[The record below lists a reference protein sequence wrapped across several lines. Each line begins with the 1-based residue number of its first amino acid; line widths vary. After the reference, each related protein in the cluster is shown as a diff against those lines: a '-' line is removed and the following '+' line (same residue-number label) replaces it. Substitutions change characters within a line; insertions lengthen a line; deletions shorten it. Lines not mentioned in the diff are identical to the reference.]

1 MTSHQSVLLRVCSTT
16 AVAVACL
23 APLVAAPTKLVDEKP
38 VRITVVAPGVHL
50 VDFGRVAFGNVRLH
64 APVGATN
71 MVTVT
76 FGEDMAGGRV
86 NRDPGGTVRYNVA
99 AVRLEMPPVDRRAA
113 RAGSGE
119 PPPLGPGIVV
129 APRADVR
136 NTWQPGKTSFRHA
149 AMRML
154 ASPPPPAILTP
165 EEWDVVLPFRWVEI
179 EGWPGELRPEHIVR
193 QAAYA
198 STWDDGAAAFVS
210 SDDMLNR
217 IWEMCRYSIKA
228 TTFAGVYVDGDRERI
243 PYEGDAYLNQLSHY
257 ATDFDGRMARD
268 TYDHLMAYGTWPTE
282 WAFHMVFMAHADWW
296 HTGDTDWLAARY
308 DALRAKLLLERLGS
322 DGLINS
328 TDAQIAKGDLVD
340 WPGGERDG
348 HVFTGTNT
356 VVNAFYLR
364 ALDLMVEMGEALGRR
379 SEAEAYRAK
388 RAAGFASFQRLLFDP
403 ARGRYR
409 DGVGTE
415 HSSLHSNLFPLA
427 FGLVPEA
434 QRSSVAAWVGSRGM
448 DCSVYVAQYFM
459 EALFTHGYAPRAIE
473 LMLAPG
479 DRSWRHM
486 IESGATMS
494 WEAWDLKYKPNQD
507 WNHAWGA
514 APANLLPR
522 FILGVRP
529 AAPGWREALIAP
541 QTGGLTR
548 AQGKVPTPRG
558 AIDVAW
564 QAGDVFRLSVN
575 LPAGVRGRVRVPA
588 ADGSVGVRMGG
599 RAVDA
604 RREGAWWV
612 LSQPV
617 TGSVTLE
624 VH

>member
-1 MTSHQSVLLRVCSTT
+1 MTSSYAEILRWFS
-16 AVAVACL
+16 AAGIASL
-23 APLVAAPTKLVDEKP
+23 AQLAAAPTHLVDEKP
-38 VRITVVAPGVHL
+38 VAITLVAPGVHL

-64 APVGATN
+64 APRGSTQ
-71 MVTVT
+71 MVTVY
-76 FGEDMAGGRV
+76 FGEDMAAGRV
-86 NRDPGGTVRYNVA
+86 NRQPGGTVRYNVA
-99 AVRLEMPPVDRRAA
+99 AVRLEMPPIDRRPAE
-113 RAGSGE
+113 AGPVE
-119 PPPLGPGIVV
+119 APTPGPGLVV

-136 NTWQPGKTSFRHA
+136 NTWQPGGTSFRHA
-149 AMRML
+149 AMRRL

-179 EGWPGELRPEHIVR
+179 EGWPGELRPEQIFR

-198 STWDDGAAAFVS
+198 STWDDQAAFFVS

-257 ATDFDGRMARD
+257 ATDFDVQMARD
-268 TYDHLMAYGTWPTE
+268 TYDHLMVHGTWPTE
-282 WAFHMVFMAHADWW
+282 WAYHMVFMAHADWW
-296 HTGDTDWLAARY
+296 HTGDKDLLAARY
-308 DALRAKLLLERLGS
+308 DALRSKLLLERLGS
-322 DGLINS
+322 DGLITS
-328 TDAQIAKGDLVD
+328 TPEQIAKGDIVD
-340 WPGGERDG
+340 WPKGERDG
-348 HVFTGTNT
+348 HVFTEVNT

-364 ALDLMVEMGEALGRR
+364 ALDIMIELGEALGR
-379 SEAEAYRAK
+379 EAEVAEYRMK
-388 RAAGFASFQRLLFDP
+388 RAAGYASFQQFLFDP
-403 ARGRYR
+403 SSGLYR
-409 DGVGTE
+409 DGVGTD

-427 FGLVPEA
+427 FGLVPEGRLPA
-434 QRSSVAAWVGSRGM
+434 VAKWIGSRQM

-459 EALFTHGYAPRAIE
+459 EALFRHGFGEHAVD

-486 IESGATMS
+486 IESGTTVS
-494 WEAWDLKYKPNQD
+494 WEAWDLNYKPNQD

-522 FILGVRP
+522 FVLGVQP
-529 AAPGWREALIAP
+529 AVPGWSQALIAP
-541 QTGGLTR
+541 ETSGLTSAR
-548 AQGKVPTPRG
+548 GKVPTPRG
-558 AIDVAW
+558 AIEVSWEKA
-564 QAGDVFRLSVN
+564 ATFRLSLQ
-575 LPAGVRGRVRVPA
+575 LPAGVRAQVRLPA
-588 ADGSVGVRMGG
+588 TEGSAGVRQAG
-599 RAVDA
+599 RAVVA

-617 TGSVTLE
+617 TGSISLE